1 MPELKSQVLERVDR
15 VAMET
20 LRADLL
26 VKDSMMM
33 KMSKIKE
40 VIQ

>member
-1 MPELKSQVLERVDR
+1 MLDLKSQVLERVDR
-15 VAMET
+15 AAMET
-20 LRADLL
+20 LRADWL
-26 VKDSMMM
+26 VKDSMMT